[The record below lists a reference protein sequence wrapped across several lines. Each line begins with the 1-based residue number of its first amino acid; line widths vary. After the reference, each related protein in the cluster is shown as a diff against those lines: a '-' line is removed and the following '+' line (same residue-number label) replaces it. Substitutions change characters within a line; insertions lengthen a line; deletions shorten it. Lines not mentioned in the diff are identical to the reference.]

1 VGTAHQSRQ
10 HWWAV
15 PTLQT
20 PARSKDKLMHQ
31 NHFSN
36 FVAAALLIAMPSLS
50 GEHATADDGPVTVK
64 GALVTVI
71 QERNIAARETGLIS
85 KVHFKAGEFV
95 DAGAVLAE
103 LDSTQAQLKV
113 DEASIQHDKAME
125 VARSDV
131 ESRAAQKAFEVS
143 KAELARAQEAIE
155 RFSKSISQTEMDR
168 LRLSTER
175 AELLIEQSG
184 QTARLAKL
192 DADLRKNQLEFA
204 QHTLDRHRVMT
215 PISGMVIQVSFHP
228 GEWVE
233 TGKSVARV
241 LRLDRLGCEGRVAS
255 ESVDVS
261 MIGRPV
267 KVTIHPPNGKS
278 VTLPGVL
285 TFVDPQVNRIKK
297 DVLVRAEFDNAK
309 LAILPGMASEIKI
322 LGRSEIAKNDTPT
335 VE

>member
-1 VGTAHQSRQ
+1 M
-10 HWWAV
+10 
-15 PTLQT
+15 PPLPT
-20 PARSKDKLMHQ
+20 PARSKDKLMYQKHL
-31 NHFSN
+31 SS
-36 FVAAALLIAMPSLS
+36 FVVAFLLAMPGVSTNF
-50 GEHATADDGPVTVK
+50 AMADDGPVTVK

-85 KVHFKAGEFV
+85 KVHFKAGEFI

-103 LDSTQAQLKV
+103 LDSTQAQLKLQ
-113 DEASIQHDKAME
+113 EAQIQYDKALE
-125 VARSDV
+125 IASSNL
-131 ESRAAQKAFEVS
+131 ESRAARKSLDVS
-143 KAELARAQEAIE
+143 KAELARAREAIKQ
-155 RFSKSISQTEMDR
+155 FSKSISQTEMDR
-168 LRLSTER
+168 LRLTTER
-175 AELLIEQSG
+175 AELLIEQSE
-184 QTARLAKL
+184 QTERLAKL
-192 DADLRKNQLEFA
+192 DADLRKNQLDFA

-215 PISGMVIQVSFHP
+215 PISGMVVQVSFHP

-267 KVTIHPPNGKS
+267 NVTVHPPNGKS

-297 DVLVRAEFDNAK
+297 DVLIRAEFDNAK
-309 LAILPGMASEIKI
+309 LTILPGMASEIEI
-322 LGRSEIAKNDTPT
+322 LGRSEIAKVDASTNK
-335 VE
+335 

>member
-1 VGTAHQSRQ
+1 
-10 HWWAV
+10 
-15 PTLQT
+15 
-20 PARSKDKLMHQ
+20 MHQ
-31 NHFSN
+31 HQFPKLIA
-36 FVAAALLIAMPSLS
+36 VALLLAMIGVSID
-50 GEHATADDGPVTVK
+50 HVTADDSPVIVK
-64 GALVTVI
+64 DALVTVI

-85 KVHFKAGEFV
+85 KVHFKAGEFI
-95 DAGAVLAE
+95 DAGSVLAE

-113 DEASIQHDKAME
+113 DEAGIQHDKSVEIAK
-125 VARSDV
+125 SDV
-131 ESRAAQKAFEVS
+131 ETRAAMKALEVS
-143 KAELARAQEAIE
+143 RAELARAQEAVE

-175 AELLIEQSG
+175 AELLIEQSD
-184 QTARLAKL
+184 QMARLAKL
-192 DADLRKNQLEFA
+192 DADLRKNQLDFA
-204 QHTLDRHRVMT
+204 QHTLDRHRVLT
-215 PISGMVIQVSFHP
+215 PISGMVVQVSFHP

-297 DVLVRAEFDNAK
+297 DVLIRAEFDNAK
-309 LAILPGMASEIKI
+309 LAILPGMASEIEI
-322 LGRSEIAKNDTPT
+322 SGRSEIARNDKPA
-335 VE
+335 VK